1 MRFIR
6 HATLYTVVVLALLL
20 IDALGGGGWWF
31 FYVAAIWGI
40 VLALHHE
47 AWRDKT
53 AIGEISYTLQIKM
66 AVVNSVC
73 FSDTHLHF

>member
-1 MRFIR
+1 MPEEVEEK
-6 HATLYTVVVLALLL
+6 ASWLLQRL
-20 IDALGGGGWWF
+20 QAECCEAGAW
-31 FYVAAIWGI
+31 VENKGI